1 MSASSSS
8 QITVRAATAADAE
21 PIAALSGQLG
31 YPATAEEMRM
41 RLSRLVGNSEHA
53 AYVAEVPGGDVVGW
67 LHVHVVHLIELDA
80 QAEISGLVVDEHWRS
95 RSVGR
100 VLMASAEEW
109 ARAQGCKTIRLRS
122 NVIRERAHVFY
133 ERLGYE
139 LQKTQKVFRK
149 SL

>member
-1 MSASSSS
+1 
-8 QITVRAATAADAE
+8 VRAAAAADAD

-31 YPATAEEMRM
+31 YPATGEEVRQ
-41 RLSRLVGNSEHA
+41 RLIRLAGNAEHA
-53 AYVAEVPGGDVVGW
+53 AYVAEAPGGGVVGW
-67 LHVHVVHLIELDA
+67 LHVHLVHLIELNT

-100 VLMASAEEW
+100 VLMVSAEDW

-139 LQKTQKVFRK
+139 LQKTQKVYRK
-149 SL
+149 AL